1 MKVFFVVKNNFPNGL
16 ATTARVINYC
26 KGMIENNIE
35 CEVIIPVAIE
45 RYEEPIKNVSYK
57 GVYEGIPF
65 FYVSKN
71 PRRSKYLIYRK
82 IKDIFDYIRTLY
94 YLYLHVTSDDV
105 VIVYEGGCFWF
116 KLLAK
121 VVHFKKAQIVME
133 LNELPYGTSTETKK
147 TIRKRAKMLN
157 EVFPLYDGFFAIS
170 ESLMNLARKYS
181 PRAQIIK
188 IPIIVDT
195 TIVDNVEERI
205 FSKPY
210 LFHSGSLFEQ
220 KDGIVGMLEA
230 FAIANKKLGYSLNYI
245 LTGYPN
251 KSRDYQLIVS
261 TIEKLGIQE
270 FIHFTG
276 FIQAEQLRI
285 YQKNCLATIIN
296 KYPNQQN
303 EYCFSTKLGEYLA
316 FAKPVIITNVGEA
329 MYYLNNQNSYIVDP
343 YSSEQIAE
351 KIVEIVQNK
360 EQAQKIGA
368 EGYGLAKNIFNCNY
382 QGKRIADFLFQ
393 LKEKINHNF

>member
-45 RYEEPIKNVSYK
+45 RYEEPVKNVSYK

-65 FYVSKN
+65 FYVSRN

-82 IKDIFDYIRTLY
+82 IKDIFDYIRALY

-195 TIVDNVEERI
+195 TIADNVEERI

-343 YSSEQIAE
+343 YS
-351 KIVEIVQNK
+351 
-360 EQAQKIGA
+360 
-368 EGYGLAKNIFNCNY
+368 
-382 QGKRIADFLFQ
+382 
-393 LKEKINHNF
+393 